1 MVREQT
7 QGGLVFADLEL
18 ADRLLWKIP
27 ELRGRL
33 AYDGR
38 PELLSRRQFDG
49 VIRFARQEPGWQEFL
64 RGYSLVVT
72 NRAIAR
78 SMAQTGRWQR
88 VYAADKTFVVVR
100 RTGGA

>member
-1 MVREQT
+1 M
-7 QGGLVFADLEL
+7 QGRLVFADLEL

-27 ELRGRL
+27 ALRGRI

-49 VIRFARQEPGWQEFL
+49 VIRFARQEPGWQEFV

-78 SMAQTGRWQR
+78 SMAETGRWQR